1 VGWVD
6 DLEGEIIAPDTAP
19 LICFIEEHPTYLGVV
34 EPFFRAM
41 DEGRLTIVTSTVT
54 LLEVLVHP
62 IAQKDVETEQKYR
75 EVQLNAT
82 GLTTIAL
89 SSAVAVEAARL
100 RAQYS
105 IPTPDAIQLGTAL
118 QYDATAFLTNDRGL
132 RKVTQLHVLV
142 VDVL

>member
-1 VGWVD
+1 MGWVD
-6 DLEGEIIAPDTAP
+6 DLEGEIIALDTAP
-19 LICFIEEHPTYLGVV
+19 LIYFIEEHPTYLGVV

-41 DEGRLTIVTSTVT
+41 DEGRLTVVTSTVT

-75 EVQLNAT
+75 EVLLNAV

-89 SSAVAVEAARL
+89 SSEVAVEAARL
-100 RAQYS
+100 RAEYS

-118 QYDATAFLTNDRGL
+118 QQNATAFLTNDGGL
-132 RKVTQLHVLV
+132 RKVTQLGVLV
-142 VDVL
+142 VDDL